1 MTLTSTI
8 RKIESELKSAEKL
21 ARKYGAQA
29 NVLKNQLASVARLIG
44 KKIAASIAPPKTRKR
59 RGKISTAGLARI
71 RAAQKKRWA
80 KHHAKHGKKGVQGK
94 KKSFK
99 MSAAQ
104 KAKISKGQKKRW
116 VERKKKLAEKS

>member
-8 RKIESELKSAEKL
+8 RKIESELKSAEGL
-21 ARKYGAQA
+21 ARKYDAQA

-44 KKIAASIAPPKTRKR
+44 KNVADFIAPPKKSPKR
-59 RGKISTAGLARI
+59 RGKISAAGLARI

-80 KHHAKHGKKGVQGK
+80 KHHAKHGAKPANKISKGK
-94 KKSFK
+94 RK

-104 KAKISKGQKKRW
+104 RAKISRGQKARW
-116 VERKKKLAEKS
+116 AERKKNG